1 MMNGE
6 EFPQISTLE
15 PGKQN
20 MSLKA
25 KIVSLQQRKIK
36 NEKGETV
43 YFYGILGDQSGTI
56 SFTAWAFPATIQAGD
71 VVEIKNCHC
80 DSQ

>member
-20 MSLKA
+20 VRLKA

-43 YFYGILGDQSGTI
+43 YFYGILGDSSGTI
-56 SFTAWAFPATIQAGD
+56 SFTAWAFPATMQSGD
-71 VVEIKNCHC
+71 VVEIKIRIV
-80 DSQ
+80 